1 MPHLITNM
9 GSRQTHP
16 LYKTKPSKE
25 PGPMGKKG
33 PDKGPE
39 KRNTSRR
46 PTTPSRQ
53 LLERTRSREY
63 ESENYFLRHVYTYMV
78 EAMANGVEDKLI
90 DGLSFKL
97 QPGSSYVVDRRSVT
111 YHPQGSNI
119 YTPGAGT
126 RLIRILLTGED

>member
-39 KRNTSRR
+39 KAEHI
-46 PTTPSRQ
+46 PK
-53 LLERTRSREY
+53 
-63 ESENYFLRHVYTYMV
+63 TYD
-78 EAMANGVEDKLI
+78 AIKTAA
-90 DGLSFKL
+90 
-97 QPGSSYVVDRRSVT
+97 
-111 YHPQGSNI
+111 
-119 YTPGAGT
+119 GADTKPKG
-126 RLIRILLTGED
+126 RK